1 MLKKIQKIV
10 DISSIIFLAA
20 CSSDQHYKLNISENK
35 EYLKAP
41 SLKALKIPTGIVL
54 PSMNN
59 NYDIPSV
66 IHNNAVSKELDIRP
80 PTQQLIFSKKFY
92 FQYTNATVAIPLNIS
107 SQCLDIWSKIILVM
121 QKKHYPIISLPA
133 AKHDLTTD
141 WINWVSIDD
150 NQQYKDRYQISLIN
164 QNNQILLKVRSLG
177 LQRKN
182 QLMYNNTK
190 LVQRYTVALLSS
202 IVHGL
207 EELSDEYAYCVAHK
221 QTSGFSVQSSID
233 DGGLPLLIIQSPYD
247 NIWLNL
253 PMALSHIGMKVKN
266 SNYSLGTLLLTY
278 KARENSICNN
288 LDVNGSQLHNG
299 DYKLQIG
306 DYGNYN
312 TLQFTDRQGYT
323 LTKSQNDIL
332 AVILQI
338 ALNNCNTME
347 NHTMENNIIRD

>member
-1 MLKKIQKIV
+1 MLKKIQKII

-41 SLKALKIPTGIVL
+41 SLKELKIPTGIVL
-54 PSMNN
+54 PAMNN
-59 NYDIPSV
+59 NYDIPAV
-66 IHNNAVSKELDIRP
+66 IQHNNAVSKELDIRP
-80 PTQQLIFSKKFY
+80 PTQPLIFSKNFC
-92 FQYTNATVAIPLNIS
+92 FQYTNDTVAIQLNIS
-107 SQCLDIWSKIILVM
+107 SKCLDIWSKIIWVM
-121 QKKHYPIISLPA
+121 QKKHYPIISLQA
-133 AKHDLTTD
+133 AEQNLTTD
-141 WINWVSIDD
+141 WINWVSIDE
-150 NQQYKDRYQISLIN
+150 NPYKDRYQISLIN

-177 LQRKN
+177 LQQQN
-182 QLMYNNTK
+182 QLMYNTE
-190 LVQRYTVALLSS
+190 LVQRYTVALLRS

-221 QTSGFSVQSSID
+221 QTYSFSVQSSID

-247 NIWLNL
+247 SIWLNL

-278 KARENSICNN
+278 KALENSLCNK
-288 LDVNGSQLHNG
+288 DVQCLKLHNG

-312 TLQFTDRQGYT
+312 TLQFTDRQGHT
-323 LTKSQNDIL
+323 VTKSQNDIL
-332 AVILQI
+332 AVILQT
-338 ALNNCNTME
+338 ALNNFN
-347 NHTMENNIIRD
+347 TMENNIIRD